1 MELHPQYP
9 DLIYPLNCCYDKDVM
24 AEDGEEQY
32 FEGVLIRK

>member
-9 DLIYPLNCCYDKDVM
+9 DLIYQLNYDYVKDVM